1 MSFLFPKMPA
11 MPAPPQLELPKAEDV
26 PSFED
31 KEREKAELEKLRA
44 TELARTGRRSTIKTT
59 GTGLL
64 TEPELY
70 KKSLLG
76 EE

>member
-1 MSFLFPKMPA
+1 MSFLFKMPA
-11 MPAPPQLELPKAEDV
+11 MPAIPQLEIPKVEDV

-31 KEREKAELEKLRA
+31 KEREKDELEKLRA
-44 TELARTGRRSTIKTT
+44 AEISRSGRRSTIKT

-64 TEPELY
+64 SEPELY

>member
-1 MSFLFPKMPA
+1 MPKFQMPA
-11 MPAPPQLELPKAEDV
+11 MPAPPQLELPSTEDV

-31 KEREKAELEKLRA
+31 QEREKAELEKLRA
-44 TELARTGRRSTIKTT
+44 TELKRTGRRSTIKT